1 MVGEA
6 KKLKSVNIVIDGK
19 QVNKFKYLGSV
30 VTQDGGCMAAI
41 KERIGMAKV
50 AFGKRR
56 ELLEERFE
64 RGLRKRLVECLVWP
78 VALYGCETWTLRR
91 AEMDEL
97 GAFGMWTWGRIEGL
111 RCMGRPRQS
120 MLNELMEDGSY
131 EQLKRKAEDRELHVE
146 EMDTRDLP
154 LGRALMMMMMLWF
167 TLNIL
172 YKFNYFI

>member
-1 MVGEA
+1 MMKEVVG
-6 KKLKSVNIVIDGK
+6 
-19 QVNKFKYLGSV
+19 
-30 VTQDGGCMAAI
+30 
-41 KERIGMAKV
+41 
-50 AFGKRR
+50 
-56 ELLEERFE
+56 
-64 RGLRKRLVECLVWP
+64 
-78 VALYGCETWTLRR
+78 
-91 AEMDEL
+91 
-97 GAFGMWTWGRIEGL
+97 GRIEGL
-111 RCMGRPRQS
+111 RCMGRPRQ